1 MKLITIPKKSG
12 GKRIIC
18 VQGPHEKHKY
28 RYIGYKL
35 ARFYEK
41 HAPDQN
47 ICHGFV
53 EGRSPISNARQH
65 LNKQFSL
72 SLDLKDFFDT
82 VNSDLLFKAGVNNV
96 LANDACYLGTTKQG
110 LSSSPAAANCAALP
124 MDKKI
129 LEIIWQKNIVY
140 TRYADDLTFSS
151 DNLQD
156 LLILRDD
163 KLPPLIKECGFS
175 INDKKTRIQSAKF
188 GRRIITGVAVDNDIY
203 PTKKQRKTLRAAKYN
218 VGELVKLLSFLL
230 WTNQL
235 MIFSLLLETNRKM
248 ISRFVGLREWCK
260 LKPPAKKAEGKLIRT
275 GVAIET
281 ERAFAMMG

>member
-1 MKLITIPKKSG
+1 MKLVKIPKKSG
-12 GKRIIC
+12 GKRTIC

-28 RYIGYKL
+28 RYIGYQL
-35 ARFYEK
+35 AQFYEK
-41 HAPDQN
+41 NTPDQN

-53 EGRSPISNARQH
+53 EGRSPVSNARQH

-82 VNSDLLFKAGVNNV
+82 VNPALLFKAGVKAT
-96 LANDACYLGTTKQG
+96 LANGACYLGTTKQG

-129 LEIIWQKNIVY
+129 LEIIWQKNIIY

-163 KLPPLIKECGFS
+163 KLPPLIKECGFY

-188 GRRIITGVAVDNDIY
+188 GRRIITGIAIDNDIY
-203 PTKKQRKTLRAAKYN
+203 PTRKQRKTLRAARYN
-218 VGELVKLLSFLL
+218 VRKLFNLLSFLL
-230 WTNQL
+230 WTNQFML
-235 MIFSLLLETNRKM
+235 FALLLETNRKM
-248 ISRFVGLREWCK
+248 ISRFVGLKEYCK
-260 LKPPAKKAEGKLIRT
+260 MKLPTKSCKGKLLTTYVNIQT
-275 GVAIET
+275 NKI
-281 ERAFAMMG
+281 FA